1 MRAKSE
7 AQVFLESYEMD
18 KVKMECKLSERQ
30 YWHDL
35 SLTIT
40 GQMGGE
46 RVQTSGAKDKM
57 AQARDVCVD
66 MESDILSQVKA
77 LAERQT
83 EVTGVLD
90 QMTNP
95 TEYKLLH
102 QKYIQCKELKVI
114 ADNFG
119 ADYTWATTCHG
130 RALKSVEAILERNKD
145 GQVDLCG
152 CS

>member
-1 MRAKSE
+1 MRVKSE
-7 AQVFLESYEMD
+7 AQAFLESYEMD
-18 KVKMECKLSERQ
+18 KVKMECKLEERRF
-30 YWHDL
+30 WNDL
-35 SLTIT
+35 SLSIT

-46 RVQTSGAKDKM
+46 RVQSSGSKDKM

-66 MESDILSQVKA
+66 MENEILSQVKT

-119 ADYTWATTCHG
+119 SDYTWATTCHG
-130 RALKSVEAILERNKD
+130 RALKSVEAILK
-145 GQVDLCG
+145 G
-152 CS
+152 

>member
-1 MRAKSE
+1 MREKSK

-46 RVQTSGAKDKM
+46 RVQTSGTKDKM
-57 AQARDVCVD
+57 AQARDVCIEK
-66 MESDILSQVKA
+66 ESEILSQVRT
-77 LAERQT
+77 LAERQS

-95 TEYKLLH
+95 TEYMLLH

-114 ADNFG
+114 ADKFK
-119 ADYTWATTCHG
+119 ADYTWATTVHG
-130 RALKSVEAILERNKD
+130 RALKSVEAILERTN
-145 GQVDLCG
+145 V
-152 CS
+152 

>member
-1 MRAKSE
+1 MVRAKSE

-57 AQARDVCVD
+57 AQARDVC
-66 MESDILSQVKA
+66 MEKETEILLQVKE
-77 LAERQT
+77 LAERQSQ
-83 EVTGVLD
+83 VTSVLD
-90 QMTNP
+90 QLSNP
-95 TEYKLLH
+95 TEYMLLH
-102 QKYIQCKELKVI
+102 QKYIQCKQLKVI
-114 ADNFG
+114 ADNFK

-130 RALKSVEAILERNKD
+130 RALKSVEAILERI
-145 GQVDLCG
+145 GYG
-152 CS
+152 S

>member
-1 MRAKSE
+1 MVRTKSE
-7 AQVFLESYEMD
+7 AQIFLESYEMD

-57 AQARDVCVD
+57 AQARDACMD
-66 MESDILSQVKA
+66 KENEILSQVKI

-95 TEYKLLH
+95 AEYKLLH
-102 QKYIQCKELKVI
+102 QRYIQGKELDEI
-114 ADNFG
+114 ADSFKSEYS
-119 ADYTWATTCHG
+119 AITTCHG
-130 RALKSVEAILERNKD
+130 RALKSVTAIMAKK
-145 GQVDLCG
+145 
-152 CS
+152 

>member
-1 MRAKSE
+1 MRTKSD

-18 KVKMECKLSERQ
+18 KVKMECKLEERQ
-30 YWHDL
+30 FWHDL

-57 AQARDVCVD
+57 AQARDVCAD
-66 MESDILSQVKA
+66 MESDILYQVKA
-77 LAERQT
+77 LAERQS

-95 TEYKLLH
+95 TEYMLLH
-102 QKYIQCKELKVI
+102 MKYIQCKELKVI
-114 ADNFG
+114 ADRFKS
-119 ADYTWATTCHG
+119 DYTWATTCHG
-130 RALKSVEAILERNKD
+130 RALKSIEAILERTMSNA
-145 GQVDLCG
+145 
-152 CS
+152 